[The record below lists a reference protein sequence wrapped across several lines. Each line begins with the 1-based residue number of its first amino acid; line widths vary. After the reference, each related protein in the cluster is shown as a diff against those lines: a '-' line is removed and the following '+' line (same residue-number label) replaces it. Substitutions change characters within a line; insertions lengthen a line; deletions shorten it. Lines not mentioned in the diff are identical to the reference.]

1 MENFQCSL
9 GPPNIKSNC
18 VVLFLSQLYIYIY
31 IYYLFMPPNI
41 FSKTTI
47 VKARQNFLISPQEVK
62 FIDVPSGCERNN
74 VFMGLI
80 MRMFLKQVFSVKLL
94 LVADFM
100 SAEDIPQ

>member
-1 MENFQCSL
+1 ML
-9 GPPNIKSNC
+9 
-18 VVLFLSQLYIYIY
+18 
-31 IYYLFMPPNI
+31 PNI

-94 LVADFM
+94 LVADLM
-100 SAEDIPQ
+100 SAEDTPPMEFLISSYLLQGLAPPFMKFAH